1 MSKALRIELAGLNI
15 PVHVGMIVPIPHSA
29 RTAAVT
35 GWDESAAMVHL
46 KDTSDMGYL
55 MSLFA
60 DQLNMKFE
68 EVQNG

>member
-1 MSKALRIELAGLNI
+1 MSKALRLEISGLNI
-15 PVHVGMIVPIPHSA
+15 PVHVGMIVPMPHSA

-35 GWDESAAMVHL
+35 GWSEGSGMVHL

>member
-1 MSKALRIELAGLNI
+1 MSKALRVELAGLSV

-35 GWDESAAMVHL
+35 GWDDGAGMVHV
-46 KDTSDMGYL
+46 KDTSDRGYL

-60 DQLNMKFE
+60 DQLNMTFE
-68 EVQNG
+68 EIQHV

>member
-1 MSKALRIELAGLNI
+1 MDKALRVELAGLNL

-35 GWDESAAMVHL
+35 GWSESSNMVHL
-46 KDTSDMGYL
+46 KDTTDRGYL
-55 MSLFA
+55 MSLFV

-68 EVQNG
+68 EIQNG

>member
-1 MSKALRIELAGLNI
+1 MDRALRVELAGLSI

-35 GWDESAAMVHL
+35 GWNESSGMVHL

-68 EVQNG
+68 EIQNG